1 MMPVLFV
8 GHGSPMNAVED
19 NEVTCGWKEMAVSF
33 EKPEAVLCISA
44 HWYTSGTRV
53 LSSARP
59 RTIHDF
65 YGFPRELHEIT
76 YPASGDDGLVNRV
89 EELLGDAVTRD
100 AGWGLDHGAWSVL
113 RHFYPAADVPVVQLS
128 IDANASAAQLHEI
141 GSRLAPLRSEGVLI
155 LGSGNVVHNLSLM
168 DMSMNGGYPWA
179 VEFDDYI
186 AKAILEKRA
195 DDVVSYQQAGSS
207 VHRAFRTREHF
218 DPLLVVIGAVRP
230 QDEARIFNRLCF
242 AGSVSMTS
250 YLWDA

>member
-19 NEVTCGWKEMAVSF
+19 NEVTRGWKEMAVSF

-128 IDANASAAQLHEI
+128 ITRTPARRSCMKSALAWRRCAPR
-141 GSRLAPLRSEGVLI
+141 GCSSWDRAMWCTTSR
-155 LGSGNVVHNLSLM
+155 
-168 DMSMNGGYPWA
+168 
-179 VEFDDYI
+179 
-186 AKAILEKRA
+186 
-195 DDVVSYQQAGSS
+195 
-207 VHRAFRTREHF
+207 
-218 DPLLVVIGAVRP
+218 
-230 QDEARIFNRLCF
+230 
-242 AGSVSMTS
+242 
-250 YLWDA
+250 